1 LNAGATQATGN
12 VGRRPRL
19 SLTTQIVIGLGV
31 GIALGLFF
39 GEHMRLLK
47 PLADAYIRLMQMTV
61 LPYLSVGLV
70 LGLGRLD
77 RAQAV
82 QLAKYGLLTL
92 LAFWLMALA
101 VVGAMPL
108 AFPEYKA
115 AFFFSTTLLEQPEP
129 LSFVDLYI
137 PANPFHS
144 LANSIVPAVTLFSAA
159 LGIAL
164 IGVPGKERFLEP
176 FDAFMQAIA
185 RVTHFIVRLTP
196 LGVVPIA
203 AVAAGT
209 LSPEELSRLEAY
221 LIAFVAGA
229 LVLGL
234 VILPLL
240 VTALTPFRYRE
251 LVGACRDALLTAF
264 VTNNVFI
271 VLPMI
276 AERAEE
282 LVQRHGLGGRNDGS
296 IGEVV
301 VPIAFNFPTAGKLLT
316 LLFVP
321 FAAWL
326 AGNALEAAQYP
337 GLMAAG
343 VFSYF
348 AKAQVALPFLLDL
361 VEVPQDLFQLYIPT
375 TLINGKF
382 DSMVGAMSLFGFTL
396 VIATAMAGRLRLDP
410 RRLLRFGAASAIS
423 LAVTVFA
430 VRLVLAMVVD
440 TSETKADALRTM
452 HLSRTLPPLAVHRD
466 QPPPVPASDLAL
478 DSMQRVLESHVLR
491 VGYFE
496 DRVPFSFRNAR
507 GELVGYDI
515 EMAAQMARDL
525 GVGLELVAVT
535 LDNLEARLDA
545 REVDVVASLR
555 YTHHWLPRLRMSV
568 PYSDVTV
575 SLLVRDSR
583 RDEFDTVDR
592 IRSHDRLVIGVLGE
606 RDLADDYIRQFL
618 GEVPYE
624 VLEFDSIGQLV
635 DGPDSGRVD
644 ATVVIAESGMA
655 WSLLHP
661 EFSVVI
667 PRPTL
672 IRRPLAFGLAPDSD
686 HLAEFV
692 DEWVLLQQAR
702 GNTTL
707 AYDYWVLGKG
717 TEQRAPRWSIAR
729 DVLGWI
735 E

>member
-1 LNAGATQATGN
+1 VTTSGAPASSPG
-12 VGRRPRL
+12 VPRRGL
-19 SLTTQIVIGLGV
+19 SLTTQIIIGLACGV
-31 GIALGLFF
+31 ALGLFF
-39 GEHMRLLK
+39 GERMRLLQ
-47 PLADAYIRLMQMTV
+47 PLADGYIRLMQMTV

-77 RAQAV
+77 GNQAR
-82 QLAKYGLLTL
+82 QLARYGVLTL

-101 VVGAMPL
+101 VVCTMPL
-108 AFPEYKA
+108 AFPEYNA
-115 AFFFSTTLLEQPEP
+115 AFFFSTTLLEQPTP

-159 LGIAL
+159 VGIAL
-164 IGVPGKERFLEP
+164 IGVPGKERFLAP

-203 AVAAGT
+203 ALAAGT
-209 LSPEELSRLEAY
+209 LSLEELSRLEAY
-221 LIAFVAGA
+221 LITFVAGA
-229 LVLGL
+229 LLLGL

-240 VTALTPFRYRE
+240 VTALTPFGYRE
-251 LVGACRDALLTAF
+251 VVATSRDALLTAF

-282 LVQRHGLGGRNDGS
+282 LSRRHGLADRSDGS

-326 AGNALEAAQYP
+326 AGNALDATQYP

-396 VIATAMAGRLRLDP
+396 VIATAMSGRLKPDP
-410 RRLLRFGAASAIS
+410 GRLLRFGAIS
-423 LAVTVFA
+423 VATLAVTVFA
-430 VRLVLAMVVD
+430 VRLVLATLVD
-440 TSETKADALRTM
+440 TSETKADALRDM
-452 HLSRTLPPLAVHRD
+452 QLPRS
-466 QPPPVPASDLAL
+466 PPPMAVYRDNPPQVPASSLHADSMRLVL
-478 DSMQRVLESHVLR
+478 DSRVLR

-507 GELVGYDI
+507 GQLVGYDI
-515 EMAAQMARDL
+515 EMAAQMAQDL
-525 GVGLELVAVT
+525 GVGLIMVAVT
-535 LDNLEARLDA
+535 LDNFEQRLAA
-545 REVDVVASLR
+545 REVDLVASVR
-555 YTHHWLPRLRMSV
+555 YTHYWLKRLRMSE
-568 PYSDVTV
+568 PYTDVTAA
-575 SLLVRDSR
+575 LLVRDSR
-583 RDEFDTVDR
+583 RDEFENVQA
-592 IRSHDRLVIGVLGE
+592 IRSHDRLVVGVLGDHNLSDE
-606 RDLADDYIRQFL
+606 YIRAFL
-618 GEVPYE
+618 GDTPYE
-624 VLEFDSIGQLV
+624 TVEFDSISQLL
-635 DGPDSGRVD
+635 DPGARAVD
-644 ATVVIAESGMA
+644 ATLVLAETGMA

-667 PRPTL
+667 PHPVL
-672 IRRPLAFGLAPDSD
+672 IRRPLAFALAPDAD
-686 HLAEFV
+686 HLGEFV
-692 DEWVLLQQAR
+692 DEWIRLQAAR
-702 GNTTL
+702 GNTTR

-717 TEQRAPRWSIAR
+717 TEKRAPRWSIAR

>member
-1 LNAGATQATGN
+1 LTAGAAQATGN
-12 VGRRPRL
+12 GGRRPRL
-19 SLTTQIVIGLGV
+19 SLTTQIVIGLAF
-31 GIALGLFF
+31 GIGLGLFF

-164 IGVPGKERFLEP
+164 IGVPGKEGFLEP
-176 FDAFMQAIA
+176 FDAFMRAIA

-221 LIAFVAGA
+221 LITFVAGA
-229 LVLGL
+229 LLLGL

-240 VTALTPFRYRE
+240 VTALTPFGYRE
-251 LVGACRDALLTAF
+251 VVGTCRDALLTAF

-282 LVQRHGLGGRNDGS
+282 LARRHGLAGRGDGS

-301 VPIAFNFPTAGKLLT
+301 VPVAFNFPTAGKLLT

-343 VFSYF
+343 VLSYF

-410 RRLLRFGAASAIS
+410 RRLLRFGAVCAVS
-423 LAVTVFA
+423 LAVTVVA
-430 VRLVLAMVVD
+430 LRLVLAAVVD
-440 TSETKADALRTM
+440 TSETRANALRNLQ
-452 HLSRTLPPLAVHRD
+452 LSRSPPPMAIYRD
-466 QPPPVPASDLAL
+466 LPPPVPASDLAL
-478 DSMQRVLESHVLR
+478 DSMQRVLESRVLR
-491 VGYFE
+491 VGYLE

-515 EMAAQMARDL
+515 EMAAQMAQDL
-525 GVGLELVAVT
+525 GVSLELVAVT
-535 LDNLEARLDA
+535 LDNLEERLNTRA
-545 REVDVVASLR
+545 VDVVASLR
-555 YTHHWLPRLRMSV
+555 YTHQRIERLRMSA
-568 PYSDVTV
+568 PYMDVTAG
-575 SLLVRDSR
+575 LLVRDSR
-583 RDEFDTVDR
+583 RGEFSDVEA
-592 IRSHDRLVIGVLGE
+592 IREHDRLVIGVLGE
-606 RDLADDYIRQFL
+606 RGLSDEYVREFL
-618 GEVPYE
+618 GDTPYE
-624 VLEFDSIGQLV
+624 TVELDTIGQLA
-635 DGPDSGRVD
+635 DGPASRRID
-644 ATVVIAESGMA
+644 ATIVLAESGMA

-661 EFSVVI
+661 EFCVAI
-667 PRPTL
+667 PRPAL
-672 IRRPLAFGLAPDSD
+672 IRRPMGFALSADAD
-686 HLAEFV
+686 HLGQFV
-692 DEWVLLQQAR
+692 DEWLRLQQAR
-702 GNTTL
+702 GNTAR

>member
-1 LNAGATQATGN
+1 VTTSSTPASEPGASLAG
-12 VGRRPRL
+12 L
-19 SLTTQIVIGLGV
+19 SLTSQIVIGLAI
-31 GIALGLFF
+31 GIGLGLFF
-39 GEHMRLLK
+39 GEHMRVLE
-47 PLADAYIRLMQMTV
+47 PLADTYIRLMQMTV

-77 RAQAV
+77 RDQARH
-82 QLAKYGLLTL
+82 LAKYGLLTL
-92 LAFWLMALA
+92 LAFWLTALA
-101 VVGAMPL
+101 IVSAMPL

-115 AFFFSTTLLEQPEP
+115 AFFFSTTLLEQPEH

-164 IGVPGKERFLEP
+164 IGVPGKERFLGP

-185 RVTHFIVRLTP
+185 RITHFIVRLTP

-221 LIAFVAGA
+221 LVTFVAGA
-229 LVLGL
+229 LLLGL

-240 VTALTPFRYRE
+240 VTALTPFGYRE
-251 LVGACRDALLTAF
+251 VVGTSRDALLTAF

-282 LVQRHGLGGRNDGS
+282 LSQRHGLAGRGEGS

-326 AGNALEAAQYP
+326 AGNTLEAAQYP
-337 GLMAAG
+337 GLLAAG

-396 VIATAMAGRLRLDP
+396 IVATAMAGRLKLDP
-410 RRLLRFGAASAIS
+410 HRLLRFGAISAAA
-423 LAVTVFA
+423 LAATVVA
-430 VRLVLAMVVD
+430 VGILLAAVVD
-440 TSETKADALRTM
+440 TTETKADALRDM
-452 HLSRTLPPLAVHRD
+452 QLSRS
-466 QPPPVPASDLAL
+466 PPPMAVYRDNPPRVPASSLRTESMRRVL
-478 DSMQRVLESHVLR
+478 DSRMLR

-507 GELVGYDI
+507 GQLVGYDV
-515 EMAAQMARDL
+515 EMAAQMAQDL
-525 GVGLELVAVT
+525 GVGLIMVAVT
-535 LDNLEARLDA
+535 IDDFEQRLAA
-545 REVDVVASLR
+545 REVDVVASVR
-555 YTHHWLPRLRMSV
+555 YTHHWLKRLRMSD
-568 PYSDVTV
+568 PYMDVTA

-583 RDEFDTVDR
+583 CDEFEDVEA
-592 IRSHDRLVIGVLGE
+592 IRSHDRLTVGVLGD
-606 RDLADDYIRQFL
+606 RDLSEDYLRAFLADT
-618 GEVPYE
+618 PYE
-624 VLEFDSIGQLV
+624 VVEFKSISQLLE
-635 DGPDSGRVD
+635 PEARNVD
-644 ATVVIAESGMA
+644 ASLVLAETGMA

-661 EFSVVI
+661 DFCVVI
-667 PRPTL
+667 PRPAL
-672 IRRPLAFGLAPDSD
+672 IRRPLAFALAPDAD
-686 HLAEFV
+686 HLGEFV
-692 DEWVLLQQAR
+692 DEWIRLQQAR
-702 GNTTL
+702 GNTTR

-717 TEQRAPRWSIAR
+717 TEHRAPRWSIAR

-735 E
+735 D

>member
-1 LNAGATQATGN
+1 VTTPSTPAASPGDRRAG
-12 VGRRPRL
+12 L
-19 SLTTQIVIGLGV
+19 SLTSQIVIGLAF

-39 GEHMRLLK
+39 GEHMRVLE
-47 PLADAYIRLMQMTV
+47 PLADGYIRLMQMTV

-77 RAQAV
+77 REQARH
-82 QLAKYGLLTL
+82 LTKYGLLTL
-92 LAFWLMALA
+92 LAFWLMALI
-101 VVGAMPL
+101 VVSAMPL

-115 AFFFSTTLLEQPEP
+115 AFFFSTTLLEQPEH

-164 IGVPGKERFLEP
+164 IGVPGKERFLGP
-176 FDAFMQAIA
+176 FDVFMQAIA

-209 LSPEELSRLEAY
+209 ISPEELSRLEAY
-221 LIAFVAGA
+221 LVTFVAGA
-229 LVLGL
+229 LLLGL

-240 VTALTPFRYRE
+240 VTALTPFGYRE
-251 LVGACRDALLTAF
+251 VVGTCRDALLTAF

-282 LVQRHGLGGRNDGS
+282 LAQRHGFAGRSEGS

-326 AGNALEAAQYP
+326 AGNTLEAAQYP
-337 GLMAAG
+337 GLLAAG

-348 AKAQVALPFLLDL
+348 AKAQVALPFLLNL

-396 VIATAMAGRLRLDP
+396 IIATAMAGRLRLDP
-410 RRLLRFGAASAIS
+410 RRLLRFGAISAAT
-423 LAVTVFA
+423 LVLTVVA
-430 VRLVLAMVVD
+430 VRLVLAAVVD
-440 TSETKADALRTM
+440 TSETKADALREM
-452 HLSRTLPPLAVHRD
+452 QLSRSPPPMAIYRD
-466 QPPPVPASDLAL
+466 QPPQVPASSLQTDSMRRVL
-478 DSMQRVLESHVLR
+478 DSRVLR

-507 GELVGYDI
+507 GQLVGYDV
-515 EMAAQMARDL
+515 EMAAQMAQDL
-525 GVGLELVAVT
+525 GVGLIMVAVT
-535 LDNLEARLDA
+535 LDNFEQRLAA
-545 REVDVVASLR
+545 REVDVVASVR
-555 YTHHWLPRLRMSV
+555 YTHHWLKRLRMSE
-568 PYSDVTV
+568 PYTDVTAA
-575 SLLVRDSR
+575 LLVRDSR
-583 RDEFDTVDR
+583 CDEFEDVEA
-592 IRSHDRLVIGVLGE
+592 IRSHDRLTLGVLGD
-606 RDLADDYIRQFL
+606 RDLSDDYIRAFL
-618 GEVPYE
+618 ADTPYE
-624 VLEFDSIGQLV
+624 AVEFKSISQLLE
-635 DGPDSGRVD
+635 PDARNVD
-644 ATVVIAESGMA
+644 ATVVLAETGMA

-661 EFSVVI
+661 EFCVVI
-667 PRPTL
+667 PRPVL
-672 IRRPLAFGLAPDSD
+672 IRRPLAFALAPDAD
-686 HLAEFV
+686 HLGEFV
-692 DEWVLLQQAR
+692 DEWVRLQQAR
-702 GNTTL
+702 GNTTR

-717 TEQRAPRWSIAR
+717 TERRAPRWSIAR

>member
-1 LNAGATQATGN
+1 
-12 VGRRPRL
+12 L
-19 SLTTQIVIGLGV
+19 SLTTQIVIGLV
-31 GIALGLFF
+31 FGIALGLFF

-77 RAQAV
+77 RTQAV

-101 VVGAMPL
+101 VVGAMPF
-108 AFPEYKA
+108 AFPQYKA

-221 LIAFVAGA
+221 LITFVAGA

-234 VILPLL
+234 VMLPLL
-240 VTALTPFRYRE
+240 VTALTPFSYRE
-251 LVGACRDALLTAF
+251 VVGTCRDALLTAF

-282 LVQRHGLGGRNDGS
+282 LARRHGLTDRGDGS

-326 AGNALEAAQYP
+326 AGNSLEAARYP

-343 VFSYF
+343 VLSYF

-361 VEVPQDLFQLYIPT
+361 VEVPHDLFQLYIPT

-396 VIATAMAGRLRLDP
+396 VIATAMAGRLRLNP
-410 RRLLRFGAASAIS
+410 RRLLRFGAISAVS
-423 LAVTVFA
+423 LAVTVVA
-430 VRLVLAMVVD
+430 VRLVLATVVD
-440 TSETKADALRTM
+440 TSDTRANALRNLQ
-452 HLSRTLPPLAVHRD
+452 LSRSPPPMAIYRD
-466 QPPPVPASDLAL
+466 QPPPVPASDMGL
-478 DSMQRVLESHVLR
+478 DSMRRVLESRVLR

-507 GELVGYDI
+507 GDLVGYDI
-515 EMAAQMARDL
+515 EMAAQMAQDL

-535 LDNLEARLDA
+535 LDNLEKRLDA

-555 YTHHWLPRLRMSV
+555 YTHHWLPRLRMSI

-575 SLLVRDSR
+575 GLLVRDSR
-583 RDEFDTVDR
+583 RDEFNTLDQ

-606 RDLADDYIRQFL
+606 RDLADDYIRAFL
-618 GEVPYE
+618 GGVPYE
-624 VLEFDSIGQLV
+624 VLVFDSIGQLI
-635 DGPDSGRVD
+635 DGPDPGRVD

-667 PRPTL
+667 PRPAL
-672 IRRPLAFGLAPDSD
+672 IRRPLAFGLARESD
-686 HLAEFV
+686 HLGEFV
-692 DEWVLLQQAR
+692 DEWVRLQQAR
-702 GNTTL
+702 GNTSR

-717 TEQRAPRWSIAR
+717 TEQHAPRWSIAR
-729 DVLGWI
+729 DVLGWLK
-735 E
+735 

>member
-1 LNAGATQATGN
+1 
-12 VGRRPRL
+12 
-19 SLTTQIVIGLGV
+19 LTTQIIIGLALGV
-31 GIALGLFF
+31 AIGLFF
-39 GEHMRLLK
+39 GEHVRVLQ
-47 PLADAYIRLMQMTV
+47 PLADSYIRLMQMTV

-77 RAQAV
+77 RDQARH
-82 QLAKYGLLTL
+82 LAKYGLLTL
-92 LAFWLMALA
+92 MAFWLLALA
-101 VVGAMPL
+101 VVGTMPL
-108 AFPEYKA
+108 AFPRHSA

-144 LANSIVPAVTLFSAA
+144 LANSVVPAVTLFSAA

-164 IGVPGKERFLEP
+164 IGVPAKERFLVP
-176 FDAFMQAIA
+176 FDVFMQAIA

-196 LGVVPIA
+196 LGVLPIA

-209 LSPEELSRLEAY
+209 LSLEELSRLEAY
-221 LIAFVAGA
+221 LVTFVAGA

-240 VTALTPFRYRE
+240 VTAMTPFGYCE
-251 LVGACRDALLTAF
+251 VVGTCRDALLTAF

-276 AERAEE
+276 AERAEK
-282 LVQRHGLGGRNDGS
+282 LAQRHGLSGRGDLPIS
-296 IGEVV
+296 EVV

-326 AGNALEAAQYP
+326 AGNALETAEYP
-337 GLMAAG
+337 GLMLAG
-343 VFSYF
+343 IFSYF

-396 VIATAMAGRLRLDP
+396 VIATAMAGRLRLDL
-410 RRLLRFGAASAIS
+410 RRLLRFGAVSAVT
-423 LAVTVFA
+423 LAVTVITM
-430 VRLVLAMVVD
+430 RLVLAAVID
-440 TSETKADALRTM
+440 TSETKADALRNI
-452 HLSRTLPPLAVHRD
+452 HLSRSAPAMAVYRD
-466 QPPPVPASDLAL
+466 QPPPVPASDLGL
-478 DSMQRVLESHVLR
+478 DSMQRVLSSGMLR

-507 GELVGYDI
+507 GELVGFDI
-515 EMAAQMARDL
+515 EMAAQMAKDL

-535 LDNLEARLDA
+535 LENLEERLDS
-545 REVDVVASLR
+545 RQVDLVASLR
-555 YTHHWLPRLRMSV
+555 YTHHWLPRLRMST
-568 PYSDVTV
+568 PYADVTV
-575 SLLVRDSR
+575 GLLVRDSR
-583 RDEFDTVDR
+583 RDEFDNLDA
-592 IRSHDRLVIGVLGE
+592 IRSHTRLVIGVLGE
-606 RDLADDYIRQFL
+606 RDLADDYIRKFL
-618 GEVPYE
+618 GDVPYD
-624 VLEFDSIGQLV
+624 VVEFDSIGQVV
-635 DGPDSGRVD
+635 DDPGSRRVD

-661 EFSVVI
+661 QFSVVI

-672 IRRPLAFGLAPDSD
+672 IRRPLAFGLARDAD
-686 HLAEFV
+686 HLGQFV
-692 DEWVLLQQAR
+692 DVWVRLQHAR
-702 GNTTL
+702 GSTQH

-717 TEQRAPRWSIAR
+717 TEQQTPRWSIAR
-729 DVLGWI
+729 DVLGWTNNQTRRAAPDHGR
-735 E
+735 

>member
-1 LNAGATQATGN
+1 MNAASAQANGDG
-12 VGRRPRL
+12 GRRPRL
-19 SLTTQIVIGLGV
+19 SLTTQIVIGLTVGV
-31 GIALGLFF
+31 ALGLFF
-39 GEHMRLLK
+39 GERIRLLE
-47 PLADAYIRLMQMTV
+47 PLADGYIRLMQMTV

-77 RAQAV
+77 RDQAR

-101 VVGAMPL
+101 VVSALPL

-159 LGIAL
+159 LGVAL
-164 IGVPGKERFLEP
+164 IGVPGKERFLGP

-203 AVAAGT
+203 ALAAGT

-221 LIAFVAGA
+221 LITFVAGA
-229 LVLGL
+229 LLLGL

-240 VTALTPFRYRE
+240 VSALTPFGYRE
-251 LVGACRDALLTAF
+251 VVGTCRDALLTAF

-282 LVQRHGLGGRNDGS
+282 LARRHDLTGRATGS

-326 AGNALEAAQYP
+326 AGNALEAGQYP

-343 VFSYF
+343 VLSYF

-396 VIATAMAGRLRLDP
+396 VIATAIAGRLRLDP
-410 RRLLRFGAASAIS
+410 RRLLRFGVVSAAS
-423 LAVTVFA
+423 LAVTVVA
-430 VRLVLAMVVD
+430 MRLVLAAVVD
-440 TSETKADALRTM
+440 TRETKAEALRTM
-452 HLSRTLPPLAVHRD
+452 HLSRTPPPMAVYRD

-478 DSMQRVLESHVLR
+478 DSMQRVLQGRVLR

-515 EMAAQMARDL
+515 EMAAQMAQDL

-535 LDNLEARLDA
+535 LENLEERLAARQ
-545 REVDVVASLR
+545 VDVVASLR
-555 YTHHWLPRLRMSV
+555 YTHHWLPRLRLSI

-575 SLLVRDSR
+575 GLLVPDSR
-583 RDEFDTVDR
+583 RDEFDSLDR

-618 GEVPYE
+618 GDVPYE
-624 VLEFDSIGQLV
+624 ILEFDSIGQLL
-635 DGPDSGRVD
+635 DGPGADQVD

-672 IRRPLAFGLAPDSD
+672 IRRPLAFGLATDAD
-686 HLAEFV
+686 HLGAFV
-692 DEWVLLQQAR
+692 DEWVRLQHAR
-702 GNTTL
+702 GSTAR

-717 TEQRAPRWSIAR
+717 TEQRTPRWSILR